1 MKTNIKH
8 ILKATIN
15 KGFMVAFLVS
25 ISFLSQAQIFNDSL
39 LNDTSSNVINLLGAD
54 YQGDNDG
61 DLKVAKFVGNV
72 RLMQDS
78 VFMRCDVG
86 YLDLNFEF
94 LKAVGNVKINQG
106 DSIYLYG
113 DSLDYNGLT
122 KIAFV
127 RGNVRLEKG
136 DITLTAPSLRYDIN
150 TNIASYFETGKVVS
164 KANNNTLTSKRGY
177 YYSNEKKLS
186 FKDSVTLT
194 NPEYVMTSDTLNYEE
209 DSEIAYFFGN
219 TFIKGDGNL
228 IFCKNGFYDTKNDIS
243 EFNKDAYLISDGHT
257 IIGDKLYYDRNKGV
271 GKAIGNISLTDT
283 TNKIIITGDYGIRN
297 EQTNTSFVTGKPMVS
312 NWFEEGDTLFLTAD
326 TIKLLK
332 NEETKKNSLFC
343 FNSVRFFKNDIQGIC
358 DSMTYLQSD
367 SVIQLFQNPFIWSE
381 NSQMNG
387 DTIFIN
393 LQNNKIDEL
402 NLRRN
407 SFIIEAIASLDSLSE
422 NSTDQFNQIK
432 GKNIK
437 ALFSEDTIRR
447 VFVTGN
453 GQSIYFT
460 GENNQPKQGLN
471 KIDCSDI
478 EIRFNENKIKEIL
491 FKVNPDGTLF
501 PIQDVTK
508 ENEKL
513 KGFVWNL
520 DLKPKSKEDL
530 ILLQSNE

>member
-1 MKTNIKH
+1 
-8 ILKATIN
+8 
-15 KGFMVAFLVS
+15 
-25 ISFLSQAQIFNDSL
+25 
-39 LNDTSSNVINLLGAD
+39 
-54 YQGDNDG
+54 
-61 DLKVAKFVGNV
+61 
-72 RLMQDS
+72 
-78 VFMRCDVG
+78 
-86 YLDLNFEF
+86 
-94 LKAVGNVKINQG
+94 
-106 DSIYLYG
+106 
-113 DSLDYNGLT
+113 
-122 KIAFV
+122 
-127 RGNVRLEKG
+127 
-136 DITLTAPSLRYDIN
+136 
-150 TNIASYFETGKVVS
+150 
-164 KANNNTLTSKRGY
+164 
-177 YYSNEKKLS
+177 
-186 FKDSVTLT
+186 
-194 NPEYVMTSDTLNYEE
+194 
-209 DSEIAYFFGN
+209 
-219 TFIKGDGNL
+219 
-228 IFCKNGFYDTKNDIS
+228 
-243 EFNKDAYLISDGHT
+243 
-257 IIGDKLYYDRNKGV
+257 
-271 GKAIGNISLTDT
+271 
-283 TNKIIITGDYGIRN
+283 
-297 EQTNTSFVTGKPMVS
+297 MVS

-332 NEETKKNSLFC
+332 NLETKKNSLFC

-478 EIRFNENKIKEIL
+478 EIRINENKIKEIL

>member
-297 EQTNTSFVTGKPMVS
+297 EQTNTSFVTGLKKV
-312 NWFEEGDTLFLTAD
+312 TLF
-326 TIKLLK
+326 
-332 NEETKKNSLFC
+332 F
-343 FNSVRFFKNDIQGIC
+343 
-358 DSMTYLQSD
+358 
-367 SVIQLFQNPFIWSE
+367 
-381 NSQMNG
+381 
-387 DTIFIN
+387 
-393 LQNNKIDEL
+393 
-402 NLRRN
+402 
-407 SFIIEAIASLDSLSE
+407 
-422 NSTDQFNQIK
+422 
-432 GKNIK
+432 
-437 ALFSEDTIRR
+437 
-447 VFVTGN
+447 
-453 GQSIYFT
+453 
-460 GENNQPKQGLN
+460 
-471 KIDCSDI
+471 
-478 EIRFNENKIKEIL
+478 
-491 FKVNPDGTLF
+491 
-501 PIQDVTK
+501 
-508 ENEKL
+508 
-513 KGFVWNL
+513 
-520 DLKPKSKEDL
+520 
-530 ILLQSNE
+530 